1 MADFWDKEFE
11 VPIPLASGGSLV
23 TLRDARLY
31 IDKLSKTKQASRA
44 WQLAAKELRMAA
56 TDELAW
62 RLIARIA
69 IINALYG
76 NGPSGKGGSRFKKQD
91 QAREHRR
98 ARK

>member
-1 MADFWDKEFE
+1 VADYWDKEFE
-11 VPIPLASGGSLV
+11 VPIPLASGRSLV
-23 TLRDARLY
+23 TLRDARVY

-44 WQLAAKELRMAA
+44 WQLAAKELLMAA

-76 NGPSGKGGSRFKKQD
+76 NSPPSKSSRFKKQD
-91 QAREHRR
+91 QARERRR